1 MPRLGLSMEGKSN
14 KQMADPTIQSSG
26 AQALR
31 PRARILRTLG
41 DELIS
46 SETVAVIELVKN
58 AFDADATRVLV
69 RFQAP
74 LEIGRGRIEVIDNGH
89 GMSLETI
96 QTTWMEPATLSRK
109 REPHSELRK
118 RRVLGEKGVGRFAA
132 SRLADYLEVVTRRAE
147 MTTEVRALF
156 DWKQF
161 DDAEKYLDQ
170 VEVLWEEARPAE
182 ICSGGT
188 IQELWSHNESSAVN
202 DLSHGTILRMDGVRT
217 LWGEDEFKTLR
228 TGLSRL
234 ISPFFVRDLM
244 VQSDEFKILLDLPGP
259 YTYLS
264 GAVELSK
271 AFDQPHYMLKGDVDD
286 DGGYKLSIRLRG
298 QTEFESVSGQFV
310 LPDEHKPQCGP
321 FDIELRAWD
330 REAKDLAELVEVSGS
345 TLKDVRRDLD
355 AVAGVNVY
363 RDGFRVFPYGE
374 PNNDW
379 LRLDLRRVQ
388 KPRVH
393 LSNNQIMGY
402 LLLSADRNP
411 ELRDQS
417 NREGLIAGPALE
429 DLRGL
434 VYQILALLES
444 KRYAIR
450 EKSRKQ
456 EPRKGGVFTDFN
468 LNGVHALIRQRHPE
482 DTELLAFVEEKAQ
495 DLQARVQEVQ
505 EILARYRRLAT
516 LGQLIDTVLHD
527 GRAPLS
533 AIGQEAH
540 LGLRDIERAP
550 KIDQEPKLILRLS
563 QRLNVIENQ
572 SDVLATV
579 FRRIEPF
586 GGRKPGRPTRVRLEQ
601 VIADAF
607 AVLRSAIADVKA
619 RVDLPETETIVTAD
633 QAEIQ
638 EVIINLLQNSLYW
651 LRHVPIDDRSVV
663 VKVHRRDADRVDIL
677 FSDSGPGVDPV
688 LRDYIFDPYFSTK
701 PDGVGLGLTIAGEIV
716 NEFYAGELAL
726 LDTGPLPGA
735 TFRISL
741 HKRV

>member
-1 MPRLGLSMEGKSN
+1 MVL
-14 KQMADPTIQSSG
+14 A
-26 AQALR
+26 
-31 PRARILRTLG
+31 IL
-41 DELIS
+41 
-46 SETVAVIELVKN
+46 
-58 AFDADATRVLV
+58 
-69 RFQAP
+69 
-74 LEIGRGRIEVIDNGH
+74 
-89 GMSLETI
+89 
-96 QTTWMEPATLSRK
+96 EP
-109 REPHSELRK
+109 
-118 RRVLGEKGVGRFAA
+118 
-132 SRLADYLEVVTRRAE
+132 
-147 MTTEVRALF
+147 
-156 DWKQF
+156 
-161 DDAEKYLDQ
+161 
-170 VEVLWEEARPAE
+170 
-182 ICSGGT
+182 
-188 IQELWSHNESSAVN
+188 
-202 DLSHGTILRMDGVRT
+202 
-217 LWGEDEFKTLR
+217 
-228 TGLSRL
+228 
-234 ISPFFVRDLM
+234 
-244 VQSDEFKILLDLPGP
+244 
-259 YTYLS
+259 
-264 GAVELSK
+264 
-271 AFDQPHYMLKGDVDD
+271 
-286 DGGYKLSIRLRG
+286 
-298 QTEFESVSGQFV
+298 
-310 LPDEHKPQCGP
+310 
-321 FDIELRAWD
+321 
-330 REAKDLAELVEVSGS
+330 
-345 TLKDVRRDLD
+345 
-355 AVAGVNVY
+355 
-363 RDGFRVFPYGE
+363 
-374 PNNDW
+374 
-379 LRLDLRRVQ
+379 
-388 KPRVH
+388 
-393 LSNNQIMGY
+393 
-402 LLLSADRNP
+402 
-411 ELRDQS
+411 
-417 NREGLIAGPALE
+417 
-429 DLRGL
+429 
-434 VYQILALLES
+434 
-444 KRYAIR
+444 KRYALRR
-450 EKSRKQ
+450 ETPKAGI
-456 EPRKGGVFTDFN
+456 PPGGIFTDFN

-607 AVLRSAIADVKA
+607 AVLRSEIADVKA

-651 LRHVPIDDRSVV
+651 LRKVPVDDRSVV

-677 FSDSGPGVDPV
+677 FSDSGPGVDPE